1 MGPKKAR
8 KKVGKIEVPTDTPTE
23 LKLGITA
30 ADIQR
35 RRHEREQRKWE
46 EAEKQQR
53 EERKREEARR
63 VETPESTEEAV
74 AKKDQELRRVKVKWT
89 QRMEERPAHLNHNPG
104 AQEGHMTNIYL
115 TDSAEEAIVDLVKDH
130 VELYT
135 QTND

>member
-1 MGPKKAR
+1 MIGFCFYKRSFDLIYKMGPKKAR

-35 RRHEREQRKWE
+35 RRHERKQRKWE

-74 AKKDQELRRVKVKWT
+74 AKKRTK
-89 QRMEERPAHLNHNPG
+89 N
-104 AQEGHMTNIYL
+104 
-115 TDSAEEAIVDLVKDH
+115 
-130 VELYT
+130 
-135 QTND
+135 